1 MEKEKLI
8 ELNNGVIE
16 ESKFWIK
23 WYNTHL
29 GSPDIRKDQI
39 QVISRL
45 LLNFNKVKD
54 YAEKENK
61 TLYNQ
66 LTK

>member
-29 GSPDIRKDQI
+29 GSPNIRKDQI

-45 LLNFNKVKD
+45 LLNLNKVKD

-61 TLYNQ
+61 ILYNQ
-66 LTK
+66 LT

>member
-16 ESKFWIK
+16 ETKFWIK
-23 WYNTHL
+23 WYSMHL
-29 GSPDIRKDQI
+29 GSPNIRKDQI
-39 QVISRL
+39 QAISRL
-45 LLNFNKVKD
+45 LLNFNKLKD
-54 YAEKENK
+54 FAEKENK

-66 LTK
+66 LT